1 MHFYQYGVSASGKWW
16 SFGNEPFSGY
26 WFLSFRA
33 KVQVGPL
40 ANLTLIGSYNFFEYF
55 NNALKN
61 FICTYMNISISKD
74 IEPLSE
80 FRKKSAEFVKRLK
93 KEKQPIVLTQH
104 GKSAAVLIDVTEFE
118 RISKK
123 MEMLEDLLEAKQQ
136 VEQGKT
142 FTMQEAKDRVEKHL
156 SKWK

>member
-1 MHFYQYGVSASGKWW
+1 
-16 SFGNEPFSGY
+16 
-26 WFLSFRA
+26 
-33 KVQVGPL
+33 
-40 ANLTLIGSYNFFEYF
+40 
-55 NNALKN
+55 
-61 FICTYMNISISKD
+61 MNISISKD

-80 FRKKSAEFVKRLK
+80 FRRNSADFVKRLK

-104 GKSAAVLIDVTEFE
+104 GKSAAVLMDVTEFE

-123 MEMLEDLLEAKQQ
+123 MKMLEDLLEAKQQ

>member
-1 MHFYQYGVSASGKWW
+1 
-16 SFGNEPFSGY
+16 
-26 WFLSFRA
+26 
-33 KVQVGPL
+33 
-40 ANLTLIGSYNFFEYF
+40 
-55 NNALKN
+55 
-61 FICTYMNISISKD
+61 MNISISKD

-104 GKSAAVLIDVTEFE
+104 GKSAAVLMDVTEFE